1 MARGKDD
8 RKLDLEHVRKT
19 VSAEVNYG
27 IRFTTWEE
35 ADQFLDQ
42 LSEEVSKRLSRLQLV
57 GRSVTL
63 KLMVRAD
70 DAPEETAKFNGHG
83 VCDNISKSSQLN
95 IATSSKDVIK
105 KEVIALVKSSSVS
118 PKDMRG
124 VGITMSKL
132 EQGGSANAGSNTSIL
147 KFVQKEFKTNVTEKE
162 KIPTISKQNIDAV
175 IDPEFL
181 SSLPPDIRAEVEAH
195 AKASV
200 SKASLKR
207 KDNPLKE
214 KSKSRNP
221 FSIRKADK
229 ENEHFDRFSLDTG
242 VLDQEVLNQLPPE
255 IKAEIEER
263 FKVGTPTV
271 KSNAVGTEL
280 NSATSDSKMITE
292 SEKLPLASSS
302 SSTELDPTF
311 LDQLPPDIRA
321 EIEGEYNSRGAYQ
334 TESVNTTPVK
344 KANDI
349 IAEDESSCDIS
360 FSQVDH
366 TVLAELP
373 AEMQAELKKQYN
385 YSRAKKSRNNVQPR
399 TAFDAIMKTS
409 PGKSKASP
417 VKRGNSK
424 RGRKKGGVKRAVKVP
439 SPSKQGRDFDTNFI
453 PEESNSV
460 DMDVFN
466 ALPDFIKAEVE
477 AQMKN
482 NTVSTILKVQ
492 TSLPG
497 TSKSKTNA
505 STSKPT
511 SRALFQ
517 DTKTESV
524 DETVKEVE
532 LNKLTTV
539 TDSEGNKEGEKTGI
553 FCGKTTI
560 SEIRPLL
567 KEWIASSSE
576 PLEDDVE
583 MLSDF
588 FKDLIENWKIDLLQ
602 VILKCLFR
610 NIEKLKS
617 GHLWQEAWEN
627 MVQKVQ
633 TVMIQNYGNPL
644 YISDSF

>member
-1 MARGKDD
+1 MG
-8 RKLDLEHVRKT
+8 
-19 VSAEVNYG
+19 
-27 IRFTTWEE
+27 
-35 ADQFLDQ
+35 
-42 LSEEVSKRLSRLQLV
+42 
-57 GRSVTL
+57 
-63 KLMVRAD
+63 
-70 DAPEETAKFNGHG
+70 
-83 VCDNISKSSQLN
+83 
-95 IATSSKDVIK
+95 
-105 KEVIALVKSSSVS
+105 
-118 PKDMRG
+118 
-124 VGITMSKL
+124 
-132 EQGGSANAGSNTSIL
+132 
-147 KFVQKEFKTNVTEKE
+147 
-162 KIPTISKQNIDAV
+162 
-175 IDPEFL
+175 
-181 SSLPPDIRAEVEAH
+181 
-195 AKASV
+195 
-200 SKASLKR
+200 
-207 KDNPLKE
+207 
-214 KSKSRNP
+214 
-221 FSIRKADK
+221 
-229 ENEHFDRFSLDTG
+229 
-242 VLDQEVLNQLPPE
+242 
-255 IKAEIEER
+255 
-263 FKVGTPTV
+263 
-271 KSNAVGTEL
+271 
-280 NSATSDSKMITE
+280 
-292 SEKLPLASSS
+292 
-302 SSTELDPTF
+302 
-311 LDQLPPDIRA
+311 IRA
-321 EIEGEYNSRGAYQ
+321 EIEGEYNSRGAHQ

-439 SPSKQGRDFDTNFI
+439 SPIKQGHDFDTDFI

-466 ALPDFIKAEVE
+466 ELPDFIKAEVE

-482 NTVSTILKVQ
+482 NSLSTILKVQ
-492 TSLPG
+492 ASLPG
-497 TSKSKTNA
+497 TSKSKTIA
-505 STSKPT
+505 STSTST

-517 DTKTESV
+517 DTKTDSM

-532 LNKLTTV
+532 VNKLTSASVVIQET
-539 TDSEGNKEGEKTGI
+539 EKTGI

-560 SEIRPLL
+560 GEIRPLL